1 MTKYYVADLATCVI
15 VDADDAAE
23 AQALG
28 EIAIQ
33 KLKGRVGAIRVCRP
47 ATADEVSLH
56 DDSCNWETQR

>member
-15 VDADDAAE
+15 VEADDAPE

-33 KLKGRVGAIRVCRP
+33 RLRGRVGPIRVCRP
-47 ATADEVSLH
+47 ATPDEVALH
-56 DDSCNWETQR
+56 DNSCNWDAQR